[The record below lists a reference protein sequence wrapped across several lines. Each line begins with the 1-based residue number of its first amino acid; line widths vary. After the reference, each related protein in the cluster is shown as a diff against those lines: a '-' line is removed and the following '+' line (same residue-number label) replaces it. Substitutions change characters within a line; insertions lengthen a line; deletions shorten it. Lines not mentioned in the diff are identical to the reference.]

1 MRQTRPTR
9 MDFQIFIPADTTCRQ
24 RRAIR
29 RSLLFVG
36 GEHRNDMYGE
46 VIRQIFAPASAP
58 GLRGYYGFQPLPSC
72 AGKRGQVVYNKPYI
86 LRASNPYGLAL
97 ASAIAPHGRILKA
110 VALAGERVGWSIRQS
125 VASRQTS
132 RKQISP
138 TISACAGKHKR
149 RSGMAERSL
158 RAAFARNI
166 PVDAAFRRRGCC
178 TQNPSRSD
186 ARGAFPRGK
195 NAGTAK
201 A

>member
-125 VASRQTS
+125 VASGKQAANKYLQPSPPVPESTSGEAGWQSVRCARHLRGTS
-132 RKQISP
+132 R
-138 TISACAGKHKR
+138 
-149 RSGMAERSL
+149 
-158 RAAFARNI
+158 
-166 PVDAAFRRRGCC
+166 
-178 TQNPSRSD
+178 
-186 ARGAFPRGK
+186 
-195 NAGTAK
+195 
-201 A
+201 